1 MPELSAM
8 DELNKPISEEIDFYA
23 EYFGVMDLPDEE
35 IEERIAAEEQTRA
48 EKDTELEGMMLTQEG
63 TEFDSESGILTLKS
77 KEGTNDIQVQ
87 FYSNFGTF

>member
-1 MPELSAM
+1 
-8 DELNKPISEEIDFYA
+8 
-23 EYFGVMDLPDEE
+23 
-35 IEERIAAEEQTRA
+35 
-48 EKDTELEGMMLTQEG
+48 MLTQEG

>member
-1 MPELSAM
+1 
-8 DELNKPISEEIDFYA
+8 
-23 EYFGVMDLPDEE
+23 
-35 IEERIAAEEQTRA
+35 
-48 EKDTELEGMMLTQEG
+48 MMLTQEG